1 MNLNLEFRFLK
12 ATEILRSCQRLHKLV
27 FAGDGTKLFHD
38 CKTVSGNEKV
48 LSRISSNPV
57 GSVRVDVSPR
67 LFSCRLLCVWT
78 IGLVWCGLLVRLSA
92 IR

>member
-12 ATEILRSCQRLHKLV
+12 ATEIMRSCQRLHKLV

-67 LFSCRLLCVWT
+67 LFSSSHADSSVSGR
-78 IGLVWCGLLVRLSA
+78 
-92 IR
+92 